1 MKVVP
6 DGDEGNAEE
15 KAESSTKVCHLD
27 KEMSIFG
34 GKKERYFLLNIPG
47 IFEVRLSNFKYT
59 NAHIGKKTN
68 R

>member
-47 IFEVRLSNFKYT
+47 IFEVRLSNFAHT
-59 NAHIGKKTN
+59 NTYID
-68 R
+68 